1 MQEDKRETSLEVNN
15 EKALQ
20 QLAWAIENSAGKF
33 KLILARCNYASLRS
47 RLISRLKE
55 ICPVEISVLQ
65 LRESG
70 RTLFAA
76 IGEEFGE
83 DLPAALMVLGLDSV
97 ERLPQMLTAVNQVR
111 EEFRKHFTFPLVL
124 WINDD
129 IYKQLMQFAPDF
141 ESWATSK
148 SFVIQKD
155 ELGNHFRDIAN
166 LWFSNNLRLGEDDY
180 LILKLELEAAQRDLL
195 GVEDVSSSKISN
207 WELEA
212 DLESLLGF
220 VEKNNNQKDAALEHY
235 QKALSLWRQVD
246 NVGIKLGDELNE
258 NKLERQ
264 VKILGEICICYY
276 LKAIKHADK
285 NHLNWQAT
293 KNYIQEYL
301 GLVENNQ
308 RLDLINHDSVIFGE
322 ILRDL
327 QEWKVL
333 KKIFSQL
340 LETHRVENKPLELAR
355 DYGFLAEAAL
365 GEKNWRDANSYARQ
379 ALDLIK
385 DLPVSSFPGSSLEMT
400 SSEALP
406 LVRESRQSLGESVP
420 TQSMGTR
427 ENSKPLSLQERG
439 LERGL
444 YLCILAKSQY
454 YLGEKLEA
462 IRNLEIARELS
473 EPLEDV
479 RLYIDILNYLQK
491 LYFEQK
497 EYLKAYDIKQEQFSV
512 EQQFGLRAF
521 IGAGRLQSFKGD
533 GFSTEDNR
541 NIKNTKYHEKVA
553 PEIAASTRQLDV
565 ERLVERVG
573 DTQHKLI
580 VIYGQSGVGKSSLV
594 NGGLEPALK
603 NKAIGIKDNLPLV
616 VRVYT
621 NWQEELARQIE
632 ENLSPNL
639 SPARREAL
647 ISPPFLAR
655 ETSISPPSLAGKGVG
670 GLGSAIFEKLTE
682 IEQCNIRTVLIFD
695 QFEEF
700 FFVCTEPEQR
710 REFFGFLAD
719 CLNVLSV
726 KVILSLRVDYLH
738 YLLECN
744 DLPNMN
750 IIGND
755 ILSNNV
761 LYKVGNFKPDDAK
774 SIIQRLTEGANFPLE
789 PALVDKLVEDLAGT
803 LGEVRPIEL
812 QIVGAQL
819 QAENI
824 NNLAKYGLLGEKA
837 KEELVKRYLQA
848 VVENCG
854 AENMQVAELL
864 LYSLTDD
871 KGTRPLKT
879 RAELERDLEEITP
892 SGLSRNLS
900 EFQGDL
906 KSSQFDLVLKILVK
920 SGLVLLLPE
929 KPGNRYQLVHD
940 YIAAFI
946 HQQQEPKLTV
956 LMEELQI
963 EREQRKVSEEK
974 LNQFL
979 KRALTGSIAAGFGL
993 AVLAVTAAY
1002 QALETNK
1009 QKQQADIQK
1018 QQADINAVEA
1028 QIKSSEALFNSG
1040 KIRDA
1045 SIAALQAGE
1054 TLKEGKGKTVSNQIL
1069 TTMALQQAIY
1079 SNYPVT
1085 ELQTLTGHTD
1095 GINCIAWSRDG
1106 KTLASASDDKTIKL
1120 WDVTTGR
1127 EIKTLNEHNDS
1138 VNCIAWSRD
1147 GNTLASA
1154 SDDKTIKLWDVT
1166 TGREIKTLIG
1176 HNDSV
1181 NCITWSRDG
1190 NTLASASD
1198 DKTIKLWD
1206 VTTGREIKTLIGHN
1220 NTVNCIAWSSDGKT
1234 LASASWDNTI
1244 KLWDVTTGRE
1254 IKTLTGHTQGVF
1266 SITWSADGKT
1276 LASASD
1282 DKTIKIWDVVTG
1294 QLSETIDG
1302 HEDRVIAIAWN
1313 HNDKILIS
1321 AGNDKKIKIWD
1332 VTTAREKFL
1341 IGHSLEVFG
1350 VAWSADGKTLA
1361 STSWDKTI
1369 KIWDVNTGK
1378 LLKTLTGHLSGID
1391 AVAWNSNSKTL
1402 ASASQD
1408 QTIKIWDVVKGQA
1421 LKTVNGH
1428 SDKVSDVAW
1437 SPDNKTLASA
1447 SWDRTIKLWDVNTG
1461 KKIKTL
1467 IGHNNKINSVVW
1479 SSDGNTLASASWDK
1493 TIQLWDANTGK
1504 KIKTLTAHSDVVK
1517 ALSWKDDDK
1526 ILASASW
1533 DDTIK
1538 LWDTS
1543 TGKLIRTLTGH
1554 NYNVTSVAW
1563 NPDGTILASAS
1574 KDKTIKLWDATTG
1587 KLLKT
1592 LTGHSLGVNSIAWSA
1607 DGKTLASASGDKTV
1621 ILWDL
1626 DFENLVKSACSR
1638 LENYLPFHAEVL
1650 ADLKSCQSP
1659 SLLARA
1665 AEVLVVQG
1673 EELARNGD
1681 TESAVTKFQ
1690 QAQKWNPQLKFDPET
1705 KAREFQKEYK

>member
-47 RLISRLKE
+47 RIISRLIE

-65 LRESG
+65 LREWG
-70 RTLFAA
+70 KTLFAA

-97 ERLPQMLTAVNQVR
+97 QGLPQMLTAVNQVR
-111 EEFRKHFTFPLVL
+111 EDFRKHFPFPLVL

-148 SFVIQKD
+148 NFVIQKD

-308 RLDLINHDSVIFGE
+308 RLDLINQDSIIIGD

-327 QEWKVL
+327 QEWEVL
-333 KKIFSQL
+333 KKVFTQL
-340 LETHRVENKPLELAR
+340 LEKHRIENKPLDLAR

-365 GEKNWRDANSYARQ
+365 GEKNWRDANSYARL

-427 ENSKPLSLQERG
+427 ENLKPLSSQERG
-439 LERGL
+439 LEKGL

-632 ENLSPNL
+632 ENLSP
-639 SPARREAL
+639 ARREAL
-647 ISPPFLAR
+647 IS
-655 ETSISPPSLAGKGVG
+655 VG
-670 GLGSAIFEKLTE
+670 GLGSTIFEKLTE

-744 DLPNMN
+744 KLSSMN

-755 ILSNNV
+755 ILSSNV
-761 LYKVGNFKPDDAK
+761 LYELGNFKPDDAK

-789 PALVDKLVEDLAGT
+789 PALVDKLVEDLAGSW
-803 LGEVRPIEL
+803 GEVRPIEL

-824 NNLAKYGLLGEKA
+824 NTLAKYDLLGNQSGEKA

-848 VVENCG
+848 VVKNCG
-854 AENMQVAELL
+854 TENMQVAELL

-879 RAELERDLEEITP
+879 RAELERDLKELLN
-892 SGLSRNLS
+892 SSHGLDIHQLNLVV
-900 EFQGDL
+900 E
-906 KSSQFDLVLKILVK
+906 ILVK

-929 KPGNRYQLVHD
+929 KTDDRYQLVHD
-940 YIAAFI
+940 YIAVFI
-946 HQQQEPKLTV
+946 HQQQEPKLKV
-956 LMEELQI
+956 VMEELNKERQQ
-963 EREQRKVSEEK
+963 REQLTVLIEELHKETQQRELSESK
-974 LNQFL
+974 LNRLFKHSL
-979 KRALTGSIAAGFGL
+979 AGSVAAAFSLAILT
-993 AVLAVTAAY
+993 VTALY
-1002 QALETNK
+1002 QTRE
-1009 QKQQADIQK
+1009 
-1018 QQADINAVEA
+1018 ADINAVQA
-1028 QIKSSEALFNSG
+1028 QINYSAALLATG
-1040 KIRDA
+1040 QIRDA
-1045 SIAALQAGE
+1045 SIIALQVGE
-1054 TLKEGKGKTVSNQIL
+1054 TLKQGKGITKNNQIMV
-1069 TTMALQQAIY
+1069 TVALQQLVPLLEKTTFTGQSDRITGVAWSADGKTLASASYDKTIKLWDITTGKPFKTLIGHSDMVY
-1079 SNYPVT
+1079 DVAWSTDGKTLASASQDKTIKLWDATTGKPLKTLAGHTDAVIGVAWSADGKT
-1085 ELQTLTGHTD
+1085 LASASQDKTIKLWDATTGKPLKTLTGHSNTVY
-1095 GINCIAWSRDG
+1095 GVAWSADGKTLASASQDKTIKLWDATTGKPLKTLIGHSDVVYDVTWSADDKTLASASFDKTIKLWDITTGKRPTTLTGHSHPVSDVSWSPDGKTLASASWDKTIKLWDATTGQPLKTLTGHSHPVSDVSWSPDGKTLASASFDKTIKLWDTYRGKSLTEHTDVVYDLSWSADGKTLASASWDKTIKLWDITTGKILKNLIGHTDAVYGLAWSADGKNLASASWDKTIKLWNATTGKPLKTLTGHSDPLYGVAWSADGKTLASASVDNTIGLWDATTGQPLKTLTGHISDIYGVAWSADGKTLASASHDKTIKLWDATTDKLLKTLTGHSHRVNGVAWSADG

-1120 WDVTTGR
+1120 WDATTGQP
-1127 EIKTLNEHNDS
+1127 L
-1138 VNCIAWSRD
+1138 
-1147 GNTLASA
+1147 
-1154 SDDKTIKLWDVT
+1154 
-1166 TGREIKTLIG
+1166 
-1176 HNDSV
+1176 
-1181 NCITWSRDG
+1181 
-1190 NTLASASD
+1190 
-1198 DKTIKLWD
+1198 
-1206 VTTGREIKTLIGHN
+1206 
-1220 NTVNCIAWSSDGKT
+1220 
-1234 LASASWDNTI
+1234 
-1244 KLWDVTTGRE
+1244 
-1254 IKTLTGHTQGVF
+1254 KTLTGHSEPVNGVA
-1266 SITWSADGKT
+1266 WSADGKT

-1282 DKTIKIWDVVTG
+1282 DNTI
-1294 QLSETIDG
+1294 
-1302 HEDRVIAIAWN
+1302 
-1313 HNDKILIS
+1313 
-1321 AGNDKKIKIWD
+1321 
-1332 VTTAREKFL
+1332 
-1341 IGHSLEVFG
+1341 
-1350 VAWSADGKTLA
+1350 
-1361 STSWDKTI
+1361 
-1369 KIWDVNTGK
+1369 
-1378 LLKTLTGHLSGID
+1378 
-1391 AVAWNSNSKTL
+1391 
-1402 ASASQD
+1402 
-1408 QTIKIWDVVKGQA
+1408 
-1421 LKTVNGH
+1421 
-1428 SDKVSDVAW
+1428 
-1437 SPDNKTLASA
+1437 
-1447 SWDRTIKLWDVNTG
+1447 
-1461 KKIKTL
+1461 
-1467 IGHNNKINSVVW
+1467 
-1479 SSDGNTLASASWDK
+1479 
-1493 TIQLWDANTGK
+1493 
-1504 KIKTLTAHSDVVK
+1504 
-1517 ALSWKDDDK
+1517 
-1526 ILASASW
+1526 
-1533 DDTIK
+1533 
-1538 LWDTS
+1538 
-1543 TGKLIRTLTGH
+1543 
-1554 NYNVTSVAW
+1554 
-1563 NPDGTILASAS
+1563 
-1574 KDKTIKLWDATTG
+1574 
-1587 KLLKT
+1587 
-1592 LTGHSLGVNSIAWSA
+1592 
-1607 DGKTLASASGDKTV
+1607 

-1626 DFENLVKSACSR
+1626 DFENFENLVTSACSR
-1638 LENYLPFHAEVL
+1638 LDNYLAFHAEVL
-1650 ADLKSCQSP
+1650 ADLKSCQTP
-1659 SLLARA
+1659 SFLARA

-1673 EELARNGD
+1673 EQLARNGD
-1681 TESAVTKFQ
+1681 IEAAVAKFQ